1 MKNKWQNMSDD
12 ERELAYNPKTS
23 VLDHEEY
30 QNLATCSALKFRNS
44 QQNKHLNIR
53 YGKRK
58 KQKLDIFLPKFP
70 KHSPVQVY
78 FHGGYWVSRDKYD
91 HSHLAL
97 SSINNNI
104 IHVSVNYDLCPD
116 VPLNIIVEESLE
128 CINWVINN
136 IRSYGGNPFN
146 INLVGH
152 SAGAHLVAMILNK
165 HKTSIDFNINSAVL
179 ISGIYNPIITKYLK
193 VNEKIK
199 ITEKVIKLTN
209 VFNYNLSIR
218 TNILVVIG
226 ELEPKEWA
234 ELSKEYIIWLKE
246 YDIITSLYIAK
257 GLNHFSIIKSLAN
270 PKSILSKKLINL
282 AKNK

>member
-30 QNLATCSALKFRNS
+30 QNLATFSALKFRNS

-70 KHSPVQVY
+70 KNSPVQVY

-128 CINWVINN
+128 CINWVI
-136 IRSYGGNPFN
+136 
-146 INLVGH
+146 
-152 SAGAHLVAMILNK
+152 K
-165 HKTSIDFNINSAVL
+165 KTPEI
-179 ISGIYNPIITKYLK
+179 
-193 VNEKIK
+193 IK
-199 ITEKVIKLTN
+199 IL
-209 VFNYNLSIR
+209 R
-218 TNILVVIG
+218 
-226 ELEPKEWA
+226 
-234 ELSKEYIIWLKE
+234 E
-246 YDIITSLYIAK
+246 YDII
-257 GLNHFSIIKSLAN
+257 
-270 PKSILSKKLINL
+270 KKMP
-282 AKNK
+282 